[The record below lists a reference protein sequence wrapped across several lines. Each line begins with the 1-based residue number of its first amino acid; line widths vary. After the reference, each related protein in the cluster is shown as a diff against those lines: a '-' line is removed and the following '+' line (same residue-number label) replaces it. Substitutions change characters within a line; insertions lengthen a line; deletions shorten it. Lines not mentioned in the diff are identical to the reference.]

1 MDEMDTQLIAA
12 LRQDGRASV
21 SELASRLSMS
31 RTTVRARIERM
42 QARGDIVGFSVVMKA
57 DVADSPVRGLMMVQI
72 TGAGAHRII
81 RQVQGMADVTGVHST
96 NGRWD
101 LIVEI
106 GVPTLESFDDVLNRI
121 RKIDGVAASETSLL
135 LSTKKRA

>member
-96 NGRWD
+96 SGRWD

-106 GVPTLESFDDVLNRI
+106 GVPTLETFDDVLNRI